1 MPHGRQTGG
10 KADGAFGN
18 ALPPLRAGYLPIC
31 PDADIVVAMKESTA
45 PNDAA
50 ERREPVVADPIG
62 LLAVMARDFADS
74 RDIEQ
79 TLHRALTR
87 ITDCLQA
94 EAGALFLLDERG
106 ETLTCTASVGAT
118 DITGLRLDSDQGIVG
133 RAVQTNRGELVRN
146 VREDP
151 AFFGGVDAKTGFTT
165 KSIICAPMSVRNE
178 RIGAIE
184 LVNRR
189 GRNPHFAAG
198 DLHVLETM
206 ATSAALAILNA
217 HLAEALVEQER
228 VRRELEL
235 AAEIQRSLLP
245 RPEAAEF
252 PIHGLNLPAGAVSGD
267 FYDFFT
273 LPDGRICFNLGDVSG
288 KGMNAALLMAK
299 TTSLFRCL
307 GKTIHG
313 PGRLLARINTE
324 IYETAT
330 RGMFVTM
337 VGGIYDPGTG
347 TVVLANAGHQPPL
360 LHRRDGSFEAF
371 PAEAPPLGIL
381 RSIHPDDFVREA
393 RVALD
398 GGTLYVFSDGITE
411 GFLKDGT
418 TLRVEGLT
426 DILRRQAGMA
436 TSDRIG
442 AVSAVFAD
450 AGRPL
455 RDDITLLAIDDR
467 NVVDARHES
476 DTGRMQPAL
485 AEIEELLEITV
496 PARADRLR
504 MIRQMVSLAATC
516 VGFSD
521 EGASDLMLAVDEAC
535 QNIIR
540 HGYRGDPNGQ
550 IRIRLTREGE
560 ELVVLLRDYA
570 PPVDQDSVRPRDLAD
585 VRPGGLGTHLMREC
599 VDDMR
604 FLAPPADGGNLL
616 RLAKRIR

>member
-1 MPHGRQTGG
+1 MKQSP
-10 KADGAFGN
+10 
-18 ALPPLRAGYLPIC
+18 AG
-31 PDADIVVAMKESTA
+31 T
-45 PNDAA
+45 DAA
-50 ERREPVVADPIG
+50 QQPGSAIADPVG
-62 LLAVMARDFADS
+62 LLAVMVRDFADS

-79 TLHRALTR
+79 TLRRALTR
-87 ITDCLQA
+87 ITDSLHA
-94 EAGALFLLDERG
+94 EAGALFLLDEEG
-106 ETLTCTASVGAT
+106 KTLTCTASVGVTNIA
-118 DITGLRLDSDQGIVG
+118 GLRLNSDQGIVG
-133 RAVQTNRGELVRN
+133 RAVQSNRGELVRN

-151 AFFGGVDAKTGFTT
+151 SFFGGVDAKTGFIT
-165 KSIICAPMSVRNE
+165 KSIICAPMSVRDE

-189 GRNPHFAAG
+189 GSDPRFSKG
-198 DLHVLETM
+198 DLQVLETM
-206 ATSAALAILNA
+206 AASAALAILNA

-245 RPEAAEF
+245 RAEAAEF
-252 PIHGLNLPAGAVSGD
+252 PVHGLNLPAGAVSGD
-267 FYDFFT
+267 FYDFFA

-324 IYETAT
+324 IHETAT

-337 VGGIYDPGTG
+337 VGGIYDPRTG
-347 TVVLANAGHQPPL
+347 VVVIANAGHQPPL
-360 LHRRDGSFEAF
+360 LHRRDGSFVSF
-371 PAEAPPLGIL
+371 PAESPPLGIL
-381 RSIHPDDFVREA
+381 RRMVPDDFVAETI
-393 RVALD
+393 VDLG
-398 GGTLYVFSDGITE
+398 GGTLYLFSDGITE

-418 TLRVEGLT
+418 TLRVEGLI
-426 DILRRQAGMA
+426 DILRRQ
-436 TSDRIG
+436 SG
-442 AVSAVFAD
+442 AVASERICAVTAVFAD

-467 NVVDARHES
+467 SAAEARHEAEPDRGS
-476 DTGRMQPAL
+476 PAP
-485 AEIEELLEITV
+485 AEVEELLELAV

-504 MIRQMVSLAATC
+504 TIRQVIASVASAS
-516 VGFSD
+516 GFS
-521 EGASDLMLAVDEAC
+521 EEAARDLMLAVDEAC

-540 HGYRGDPNGQ
+540 HGYQGDASGQ

-560 ELVVLLRDYA
+560 ELVVLLRDFA
-570 PPVDQDSVRPRDLAD
+570 PPVDQDKVRPRDLAD

-599 VDDMR
+599 VDDIR
-604 FLAPPADGGNLL
+604 FLPPPADGGNLL
-616 RLAKRIR
+616 RLAKRIQ